1 VNREPSTMKHYLLP
15 IPFFLFSITLFS
27 QNFQWLQNGGGNNT
41 LNGNHYSSKEQVVD
55 MATDSQRNIYMLSTV
70 TKDNVLV
77 NSSSSI
83 AVTTYN
89 VDPNHTDFILISYT
103 CNGSYRWHKVFG
115 GGGDDILSGI
125 IIDNQDNVYVSGII
139 SQCVENNGSY
149 PWYSMPRI
157 GDSSGIDYTFSN
169 TSTSCQRIF
178 LSKFNSNGVFQW
190 IHFPHSPLDSSSTT
204 AISLRNFYIVNDV
217 IHWIV
222 QLPPGSYENGAF
234 SNTNTSLPFLY
245 YVLKYDTSGTFL
257 SATAFDLQ
265 VTSYISSEV
274 RWYRNPYNGYFYTI
288 HTYNSNS
295 NNTITAGGNNL
306 SNTFSKIICFNEQG
320 QYQWHRETTG
330 TSMNITSIDFDA
342 QNNVYL
348 TGEGNSF
355 FGGSFIGWSV
365 AANTGAT
372 AFVMKCNS
380 DLTSYSWANY
390 YTSNNGIVGA
400 AQGLVPQILY
410 NSYIDKVLFSGSIRS
425 GIMNW
430 GTQTINGPGS
440 NNGGDPLIAAFDAS
454 TGTCTSLN
462 RLVGNNGFDDGFT
475 KMTLDNNGD
484 LLLGGYMGYQ
494 LTDSNN
500 VDYYSNGGNSDFFIT
515 KFATQACT
523 PLANETFESQ
533 NINLYPNPTSNFVA
547 LQNINQE
554 YNFALYA
561 ITGVCVQKGSVG
573 VENNT
578 INVANLSS
586 GIYVLQ
592 LDDKKGKLSSYKV
605 IKD

>member
-1 VNREPSTMKHYLLP
+1 MKHYLLP

>member
-1 VNREPSTMKHYLLP
+1 MKSKLPITHYLLS
-15 IPFFLFSITLFS
+15 ITFFLLPITLFS
-27 QNFQWLQNGGGNNT
+27 QSYQWLQSGGGNNNT
-41 LNGNHYSSKEQVVD
+41 TGNHYSSKEQVVD
-55 MATDSQRNIYMLSTV
+55 MATDSQRNIYLLSTV

-77 NSSSSI
+77 NSSSPI

-190 IHFPHSPLDSSSTT
+190 IHFPHSPLNSSSTT

-245 YVLKYDTSGTFL
+245 YVLKYDTSGTFIN
-257 SATAFDLQ
+257 ATAFDLQ

-274 RWYRNPYNGYFYTI
+274 RWYRNPYNGYFYAI

-295 NNTITAGGNNL
+295 NNTITAGGNTL
-306 SNTFSKIICFNEQG
+306 SNTFSKIICFNDQG
-320 QYQWHRETTG
+320 QYQWHRESTG
-330 TSMNITSIDFDA
+330 SSMGISSVDFDA
-342 QNNVYL
+342 QNNVYIAGITNNYNF
-348 TGEGNSF
+348 TGEVNSF
-355 FGGSFIGWSV
+355 LGWTLPGT
-365 AANTGAT
+365 NTGIA
-372 AFVMKCNS
+372 AFVMKCNPDVS
-380 DLTSYSWANY
+380 SYSWLSYYNPAN
-390 YTSNNGIVGA
+390 NFLDGN
-400 AQGLVPQILY
+400 ILY
-410 NSYIDKVLFSGSIRS
+410 TATKIYLSGSFNGVS
-425 GIMNW
+425 LTW
-430 GTQTINGPGS
+430 GTQSVVGPGS
-440 NNGGDPLIAAFDAS
+440 NNGRDAILVSLDPA

-462 RLVGNNGFDDGFT
+462 RIVGNNGFDDGFT

-484 LLLGGYMGYQ
+484 
-494 LTDSNN
+494 
-500 VDYYSNGGNSDFFIT
+500 
-515 KFATQACT
+515 
-523 PLANETFESQ
+523 
-533 NINLYPNPTSNFVA
+533 
-547 LQNINQE
+547 
-554 YNFALYA
+554 
-561 ITGVCVQKGSVG
+561 
-573 VENNT
+573 
-578 INVANLSS
+578 
-586 GIYVLQ
+586 
-592 LDDKKGKLSSYKV
+592 
-605 IKD
+605 

>member
-1 VNREPSTMKHYLLP
+1 MKSKLPITHYLLS
-15 IPFFLFSITLFS
+15 ITLFLLPFTLFS
-27 QNFQWLQNGGGNNT
+27 QNFQWLQAGGGNNNT
-41 LNGNHYSSKEQVVD
+41 TGNHYSSKEQVVD

-533 NINLYPNPTSNFVA
+533 NINLYPNPTNDAVE

-554 YNFALYA
+554 YNYALYTT
-561 ITGVCVQKGSVG
+561 TGVCVQKGTVG
-573 VENNT
+573 VENNRITMDT
-578 INVANLSS
+578 ISS
-586 GIYVLQ
+586 GMYVIQ
-592 LDDKKGKLSSYKV
+592 LNDKNGKVSSYKI
-605 IKD
+605 IKN

>member
-1 VNREPSTMKHYLLP
+1 MKHYLLL
-15 IPFFLFSITLFS
+15 ITLFLLPITLFS
-27 QNFQWLQNGGGNNT
+27 QSFQWLQSGGGTNT
-41 LNGNHYSSKEQVVD
+41 TNGNQYFDDEQIID
-55 MATDSQRNIYMLSTV
+55 MATDSQRNVYVLSV
-70 TKDNVLV
+70 ITKDGVQV
-77 NSSSSI
+77 NNN
-83 AVTTYN
+83 APMTVATYEAN
-89 VDPNHTDFILISYT
+89 PNREDFMLISYT
-103 CNGSYRWHKVFG
+103 CNGTYRWHKVFG
-115 GGGDDILSGI
+115 GGGLDYPSGVV
-125 IIDNQDNVYVSGII
+125 IDNQDNVYVSGRTT
-139 SQCVENNGSY
+139 QCSENNGSDPY
-149 PWYSMPRI
+149 YSIPRI
-157 GDSSGIDYTFSN
+157 GDNNGIDFTSTN
-169 TSTSCQRIF
+169 TSTSCQQVF
-178 LSKFNSNGVFQW
+178 LTKFNTNGVFQW
-190 IHFPHSPLDSSSTT
+190 IHFVHNPVSSSL
-204 AISLRNFYIVNDV
+204 ANNVRIVRNFYIVNDV

-245 YVLKYDTSGTFL
+245 FVLKYDTSGSFISETV
-257 SATAFDLQ
+257 FDLE
-265 VTSYISSEV
+265 VSSNISSEV
-274 RWYRNPYNGYFYTI
+274 RWYRNPYNGHFYAI
-288 HTYNSNS
+288 HAYNSNS
-295 NNTITAGGNNL
+295 NNTITAGGNTL
-306 SNTFSKIICFNEQG
+306 SNTFSKIICFNDQG

-355 FGGSFIGWSV
+355 FGGSFLGWSV

-440 NNGGDPLIAAFDAS
+440 NNGGDPLIATFDPT
-454 TGTCTSLN
+454 TGNCTSLN

-475 KMTLDNNGD
+475 KMTIDNNGD

-533 NINLYPNPTSNFVA
+533 NINLYPNPTNDAVE

-554 YNFALYA
+554 YNYALYTT
-561 ITGVCVQKGSVG
+561 TGVCVQKGTVG
-573 VENNT
+573 VENNRIT
-578 INVANLSS
+578 MDAISS
-586 GIYVLQ
+586 GMYVLQ
-592 LDDKKGKLSSYKV
+592 LNDKNGKTSSYKI
-605 IKD
+605 IKN